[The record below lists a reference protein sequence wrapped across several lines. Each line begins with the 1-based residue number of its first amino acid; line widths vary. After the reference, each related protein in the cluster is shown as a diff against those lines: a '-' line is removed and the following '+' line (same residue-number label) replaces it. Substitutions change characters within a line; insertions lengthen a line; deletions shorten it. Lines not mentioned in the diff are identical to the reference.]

1 MRKIAFLLLMACA
14 AMASAADFAGL
25 VFTDQSGATTSVAL
39 DGLRITF
46 EGDKAVVTNNSGSVE
61 LSLSSLAS
69 MEFTTTL
76 STAVVAVED
85 EAVEV
90 YTMTGVRVDAQASL
104 APGIYIVKSTRGV
117 SKIVVR

>member
-1 MRKIAFLLLMACA
+1 MWCA
-14 AMASAADFAGL
+14 AAASAADFAGL

-46 EGDKAVVTNNSGSVE
+46 EGDKAVVTNNAGCVE
-61 LSLSSLAS
+61 LQLSSLAS

-76 STAVVAVED
+76 STALVAVD
-85 EAVEV
+85 DAPVEV
-90 YTMTGVRVDAQASL
+90 YTTTGVRVGAFTCAEDAQASL

-117 SKIVVR
+117 TKFVVR